1 MNKKEFLSIIN
12 VAEINDFDV
21 IYNKIKLA
29 LEKDI
34 TVFTNEFYPPSIYE
48 SIITYCNSKGINC
61 KAFGGFNESERRII
75 CFNYNEYYEWPF
87 KMLKI
92 SYNSKFGLLKH
103 KDFLGAILALG
114 VKREKIGDLV
124 VHDDSCFLA
133 VHDDI
138 SDYVQ
143 HNLNSVGK
151 YPCLITNILNLSELP
166 EPKFEELI
174 VLVSSLRIDALVS
187 SICNLSR
194 NEGVNMV
201 SGGKVLVNYLTVID
215 KSFEVKLKSKITVR
229 GYGKFILD
237 EQLGKSKSGKIKLN
251 IKKYI

>member
-1 MNKKEFLSIIN
+1 MNKKEFLSVIK
-12 VAEINDFDV
+12 VAEVNDFDA

-34 TVFTNEFYPPSIYE
+34 TVFTNEFYPPSICE
-48 SIITYCNSKGINC
+48 SITVYCNSKGINC

-75 CFNYNEYYEWPF
+75 CFNYCEYYEWPF
-87 KMLKI
+87 KMFKI

-124 VHDDSCFLA
+124 VYNDSCFLA
-133 VHDDI
+133 VHEDI

-143 HNLNSVGK
+143 CNLNSVGK
-151 YPCLITNILNLSELP
+151 YPCSITNIINLSELP
-166 EPKFEELI
+166 EPRFEEVI
-174 VLVSSLRIDALVS
+174 VLVPSLRIDALVS

-201 SGGKVLVNYLTVID
+201 SGGKVLINYLTVID
-215 KSFEVKLKSKITVR
+215 KSFEVKLKSKVTVR
-229 GYGKFILD
+229 GYGKFIVD
-237 EQLGKSKSGKIKLN
+237 EQLGKSKSGKLKLI